1 MSGYTGGQFHYVTV
15 LYIDIVYKEGRIT
28 NFAYNNY
35 GGHTKDKNFEQWREQ
50 GACILPQGA

>member
-35 GGHTKDKNFEQWREQ
+35 GGHTKDKNFEQ
-50 GACILPQGA
+50 